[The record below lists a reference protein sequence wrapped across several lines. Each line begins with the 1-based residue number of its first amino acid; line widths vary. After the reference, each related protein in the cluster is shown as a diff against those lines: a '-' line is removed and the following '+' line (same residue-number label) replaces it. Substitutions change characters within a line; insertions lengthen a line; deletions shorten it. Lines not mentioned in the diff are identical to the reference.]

1 MSLLPPDSTQALT
14 HSKRERLRGIVA
26 MLCAIALF
34 SGMDAFLKMLVQHY
48 PPMQV
53 SALRGLTGTP
63 FVLLSLAVQQR
74 WRGIWPVRLHL
85 HALRAGISILML
97 AAFIYGVRSLSLADA
112 YSIFFVAPL
121 LITAFSVPLL
131 KEKVEWQRWV
141 AIVIGFIGVL
151 IMLRPSGSGM
161 FSLGAIAVLA
171 ASVGY
176 ALSAILTR
184 IIGRTDGTAAMM
196 FWFTVL
202 LSLGATLLALPDWVA
217 INWTHWPWLLGV
229 GITGAVGQYFITE
242 AFRRA
247 PAGVVAPF
255 EYSAIIW
262 GVLLDLLIWQVLPQA
277 SMFAGASVV
286 IACGL
291 YIIYRERKV
300 GH

>member
-1 MSLLPPDSTQALT
+1 MSLSLLDPA
-14 HSKRERLRGIVA
+14 HAKRERLRGIVA

-63 FVLLSLAVQQR
+63 FVLLSIAVQQR
-74 WRGIWPVRLHL
+74 WHALWPVRLHL
-85 HALRAGISILML
+85 HVLRAGISILML
-97 AAFIYGVRSLSLADA
+97 AAFIYGVKSLSLTDA

-141 AIVIGFIGVL
+141 AIVIGFFGVL
-151 IMLRPSGSGM
+151 IMLKPSGSGM
-161 FSLGAIAVLA
+161 FSLGALAILA
-171 ASVGY
+171 AAVGY

-184 IIGRTDGTAAMM
+184 IIGRTDSTSAMM

-202 LSLGATLLALPDWVA
+202 LSLGATLLALPEWVA
-217 INWTHWPWLLGV
+217 INWAHWPWFIGV
-229 GITGAVGQYFITE
+229 GITGALGQYFITE

-277 SMFAGASVV
+277 SMLVGASVV
-286 IACGL
+286 IGCGL
-291 YIIYRERKV
+291 YILYREQRMA
-300 GH
+300 H

>member
-1 MSLLPPDSTQALT
+1 MSTSTLDPA
-14 HSKRERLRGIVA
+14 HAKRERLRGIVA
-26 MLCAIALF
+26 MLCAIAMF

-53 SALRGLTGTP
+53 SALRGLTATP
-63 FVLLSLAVQQR
+63 FVLLSLLWQQR
-74 WRGIWPVRLHL
+74 WDAVWPVRLHW
-85 HALRAGISILML
+85 HVLRAGIGVLML
-97 AAFIYGVRSLSLADA
+97 AMFIYGVKSLSLTNA
-112 YSIFFVAPL
+112 YAIFFVSPL

-131 KEKVEWQRWV
+131 KEKVEWQRWL
-141 AIVIGFIGVL
+141 AIVIGFLGVL
-151 IMLRPSGSGM
+151 IMLKPSGSGM

-171 ASVGY
+171 AAVCY

-202 LSLGATLLALPDWVA
+202 LSVGATLLALPNWRA
-217 INWTHWPWLLGV
+217 INWTHWPWFLGV
-229 GITGAVGQYFITE
+229 GITGAIGQYFITE

-262 GVLLDLLIWQVLPQA
+262 GVLLDVLIWQVVPQA
-277 SMFAGASVV
+277 NMLAGAGVV
-286 IACGL
+286 IGCGL
-291 YIIYRERKV
+291 YIIWREQRA

>member
-1 MSLLPPDSTQALT
+1 MSLSPLDPA
-14 HSKRERLRGIVA
+14 HAKRERLRGIVA

-53 SALRGLTGTP
+53 SALRGLTAMP
-63 FVLLSLAVQQR
+63 FVLLSLFWQQR
-74 WRGIWPVRLHL
+74 WDAIWPVRLHL
-85 HALRAGISILML
+85 HALRVGIGILML
-97 AAFIYGVRSLSLADA
+97 TLFIYGVKSLSLTDA
-112 YSIFFVAPL
+112 YAIFFVSPL

-131 KEKVEWQRWV
+131 KEKVEWQRWL
-141 AIVIGFIGVL
+141 AIVIGFGGVL
-151 IMLRPSGSGM
+151 IMLKPSGSGM
-161 FSLGAIAVLA
+161 FSLGAVAVLIA
-171 ASVGY
+171 AVCY

-196 FWFTVL
+196 FWFVVL
-202 LSLGATLLALPDWVA
+202 LSAGATLLALPDWVA
-217 INWTHWPWLLGV
+217 INWSHWPWFIGV
-229 GITGAVGQYFITE
+229 GITGALGQYFITE

-277 SMFAGASVV
+277 SMLVGASVV

-291 YIIYRERKV
+291 YILYREQRA